1 MYFSKSKYNKQT
13 VILSLSKEKFVYFC
27 ICFDRLNM
35 TKIFNSFFL
44 ILFWCSNAV
53 VAQQFNEF
61 VKSTPQEIGVYDLQS
76 LKENQT
82 YIAMP
87 FGKKTVLNPEQKQLI
102 YEKVLVKLE
111 LVYTKYRSSETFN
124 QQQLNTNRF
133 IELEKLAPEIFE
145 NRFWGYELISQTN
158 GNSTAECD
166 KMFHGFVLTFRPNST
181 KNSLTQEANYLDKLV
196 TTLIKNDSIAT
207 DTTPKNFTIKTH
219 YDMTVG
225 YLHDTIWFVDTFP
238 KPSPP
243 DFFYNQSLFNDSTVL
258 NTFARNQ
265 NWQNFIVVT
274 DVTGSMS
281 PYSAQVFV
289 WLKAQAENKKAKYF
303 VFFNDGDEKESRKK
317 TPLDTKGIYIVEN
330 KSLEDVM
337 KTATKCMKN
346 GSGGGESME
355 NDVEA
360 IIEGLK
366 YYPNVEGVILVADNH
381 EIMRDYDYINKI
393 KVPVHV
399 ILCGAENRINIQY
412 MDLVRQ
418 TKGTLHTSKSDITN
432 LQDIKENEHFFIE
445 KKEYMYHKGRFHSVY
460 ESRY

>member
-1 MYFSKSKYNKQT
+1 
-13 VILSLSKEKFVYFC
+13 
-27 ICFDRLNM
+27 M
-35 TKIFNSFFL
+35 TKIFNS
-44 ILFWCSNAV
+44 ILFILFFC
-53 VAQQFNEF
+53 AQTISAQEFNEF
-61 VKSTPQEIGVYDLQS
+61 INSTPSYIEQYQLSE
-76 LKENQT
+76 LKENQL
-82 YIAMP
+82 YISMP
-87 FGKKTVLNPEQKQLI
+87 FGKQTVLNPEQKKMIQ
-102 YEKVLVKLE
+102 EKVLIKLE
-111 LVYTKYRSSETFN
+111 LIYTKYRTAASFN
-124 QQQLNTNRF
+124 Q
-133 IELEKLAPEIFE
+133 EKLNEKRFVELKKIAPEIFE
-145 NRFWGYELISQTN
+145 NRFWEYELISQTK
-158 GNSTAECD
+158 GNSRAEANQL
-166 KMFHGFVLTFRPNST
+166 FHGFILTFRPNST
-181 KNSLTQEANYLDKLV
+181 KNNLTQEANYLEKLV
-196 TTLIKNDSIAT
+196 NSFIKNDSIIA

-243 DFFYNQSLFNDSTVL
+243 DFFYNQSLYNDSTVL

-265 NWQNFIVVT
+265 NWKNFIVVT

-289 WLKAQAENKKAKYF
+289 WLKAQAENKTAKYF

-317 TPLDTKGIYIVEN
+317 TPLDTKGIYVEEN
-330 KSLEDVM
+330 KSLDDVI

-366 YYPNVEGVILVADNH
+366 YYPNAEGVILVADNY

-393 KVPVHV
+393 KVPVYV

-412 MDLVRQ
+412 MDLVRE

-445 KKEYMYHKGRFHSVY
+445 EKEYMYNKGKFHSVY
-460 ESRY
+460 EKRY